1 MNTLTV
7 THAFSYSGNYR
18 EYYWVKEIH
27 LKGKEPRYPKD
38 LLICSQDEGVHFG
51 TQWYRATNDGIWY
64 EPECLLKRDLTILTV
79 EGEILRE
86 PVT

>member
-1 MNTLTV
+1 MNTITV
-7 THAFSYSGNYR
+7 THAFSDPGNCR

-27 LKGKEPRYPKD
+27 LKGKEPTYPKD
-38 LLICSQDEGVHFG
+38 LLICSQDEGTMFG

-64 EPECLLKRDLTILTV
+64 EPETPLKRDLTILTV
-79 EGEILRE
+79 EGGILRE